1 MKVMVDKELD
11 ICSYWTFK
19 AKEKPDIYFVRDG
32 GGKGWCKDTV
42 NPTVH
47 NAGWKDCIQE
57 YDYCLFHN
65 EKPKKMAIRLLKE
78 QWGEQWMENKKFLYY
93 PYYYT
98 GNNGYMDALYVYYK
112 EK

>member
-1 MKVMVDKELD
+1 MID

-32 GGKGWCKDTV
+32 CKGWCKDTV

-47 NAGWKDCIQE
+47 KAGWKDCIQE
-57 YDYCLFHN
+57 FEYRLFEN
-65 EKPKKMAIRLLKE
+65 EKPKEMAIRLLKE
-78 QWGEQWMENKKFLYY
+78 MWGEQWMENKKFLYY

-98 GNNGYMDALYVYYK
+98 GHNGYMYALYVYYK
-112 EK
+112 